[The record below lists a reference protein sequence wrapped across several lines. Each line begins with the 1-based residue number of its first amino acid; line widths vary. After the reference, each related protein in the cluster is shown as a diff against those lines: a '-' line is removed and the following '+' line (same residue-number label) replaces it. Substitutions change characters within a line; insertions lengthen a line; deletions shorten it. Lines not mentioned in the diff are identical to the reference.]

1 MRISFP
7 YMGCVTA
14 YRRIFELLG
23 HEVVMPAKPTKGT
36 IDLGVKQS
44 PEFICFPFKVMMGTY
59 IECAV
64 NGAEVIVTSGGDGP
78 CRAGLYATVHEKIL
92 RSMGFSV
99 DFIVF
104 DSMFRDFKAFFN
116 KLVLIKGKSSLMRL
130 AYTCIFGYRMVRQ
143 MDQLEKRI
151 KRQRAYEIHPG
162 DFDRTWKAIV
172 AEYEGC
178 WTHGALTRAWRKACM
193 LLDALPLRPVSDKER
208 IRVGI
213 VGEIYVVMESATNMD
228 IEVNLNR
235 LGVEV
240 ETGQYISDWVN
251 HNIRPGFLG
260 NSTSHKVIEKA
271 RRFVGMNFGGH
282 DMENVGWMVDYR
294 DRGFD
299 GVIHLMPFGCL
310 PELVTQSA
318 IPTISKELGVPILS
332 LSLDEQLGAVNN
344 QTRLEAFTDLIR
356 SARRQAAAALQPSRA
371 PWLVPFTP
379 VSHIVFQSSRM
390 KGRTVIGSNAVSV

>member
-1 MRISFP
+1 MKISFP
-7 YMGCVTA
+7 YMGCVTG

-23 HEVVMPAKPTKGT
+23 HEVVMPAKPTSAT
-36 IDLGVKQS
+36 IDKGVKQS
-44 PEFICFPFKVMMGTY
+44 PEFICFPFKVIMGTY
-59 IECAV
+59 AECAEA
-64 NGAEVIVTSGGDGP
+64 GTEVIITSGGDGP

-92 RSMGFSV
+92 RSMGYTV

-104 DSMFRDFKAFFN
+104 DSLFRDFKTFFK
-116 KLVLIKGKSSLMRL
+116 KLVRVKGKSSLVRL
-130 AYTCIFGYRMVRQ
+130 IYTCIFGYRMVYQ

-151 KRQRAYEIHPG
+151 KRERAYELKRG
-162 DFDRTWKAIV
+162 DFSKAWKSIV
-172 AEYEGC
+172 QEYEGC
-178 WTHGALTRAWRKACM
+178 WNHGALTRAWKKACS
-193 LLDALPLRPVSDKER
+193 LLDAIPLRPVNEKER

-228 IEVNLNR
+228 IEENLNR

-240 ETGQYISDWVN
+240 ESGQYISDWVN
-251 HNIRPGFLG
+251 HNLHPGFLG
-260 NSTSHKVIEKA
+260 TSPSHKVIEKA
-271 RRFVGMNFGGH
+271 KRFVGMNFGGH

-318 IPTISKELGVPILS
+318 IPTISKELGMPILS
-332 LSLDEQLGAVNN
+332 LSLDEQMGSVNN

-356 SARRQAAAALQPSRA
+356 SARRQAAVLRQSPRSL
-371 PWLVPFTP
+371 WLAPFTP
-379 VSHIVFQSSRM
+379 VSHIVLQSRYASRA
-390 KGRTVIGSNAVSV
+390 TVSEGIV

>member
-1 MRISFP
+1 MKIAFP
-7 YMGCVTA
+7 YMGCVTG

-36 IDLGVKQS
+36 IDRGVKHS
-44 PEFICFPFKVMMGTY
+44 PEFICFPFKVIMGTY
-59 IECAV
+59 IECAEA
-64 NGAEVIVTSGGDGP
+64 GAEVIITSGGDGP
-78 CRAGLYATVHEKIL
+78 CRAGLYALVHEKIL
-92 RSMGFSV
+92 RSMGHSV

-104 DSMFRDFKAFFN
+104 DSLFRDFKAFFR
-116 KLVLIKGKSSLMRL
+116 KLIRVKGNASLGKL

-151 KRQRAYEIHPG
+151 KRERAYETGRG
-162 DFDRTWKAIV
+162 DFTRAWKTIV
-172 AEYEGC
+172 SVYEDC
-178 WTHGALTRAWRKACM
+178 WTHGDLTRAWNKACL
-193 LLDALPLRPVSDKER
+193 LLDAIPLRSVAKNDR

-228 IEVNLNR
+228 IEENLNR

-260 NSTSHKVIEKA
+260 HSPSHKVIEKA
-271 RRFVGMNFGGH
+271 KRFVGMNFGGH

-318 IPTISKELGVPILS
+318 IPTISKELGFPILS
-332 LSLDEQLGAVNN
+332 LSLDEQMGAVNN
-344 QTRLEAFTDLIR
+344 QTRLEAFTDLIH
-356 SARRQAAAALQPSRA
+356 SARRKAAAVVYPQRS
-371 PWLVPFTP
+371 PWQVPFTP
-379 VSHIVFQSSRM
+379 LSHIGFQRRYVR
-390 KGRTVIGSNAVSV
+390 GTAVSEAMR